1 MYKLIGGTVL
11 IASAAA
17 EKTCIKKADV
27 WYCTDPDNP
36 SGNTGQP
43 TVVPAADAGAIAGGI
58 IAGTIIGGILFGGF
72 DNS

>member
-36 SGNTGQP
+36 SGNTG
-43 TVVPAADAGAIAGGI
+43 
-58 IAGTIIGGILFGGF
+58 
-72 DNS
+72 